1 MLTRLSSPPAETAQP
16 RHAGRN
22 AVTATRKGCATTRC
36 ATGSRFAEF
45 PPIAPLIAL
54 FAMLATIPLAAQSPQ
69 RIISAAPSITE
80 MLYALG
86 LGDRVVGV
94 TEFCHYPPEVR
105 QKPKIGSYMR
115 PNLET
120 IVAMRPDLVVVL
132 REHGELVAQL
142 RRVGLRVV
150 DLQHNTLEGIFDAM
164 LLLGR
169 TAGVEDVARERVGE
183 LRAKLEVIRSKARGS
198 PRRKVMFVIGR
209 TPGTIQDLMVVG
221 RQSFLNELITIAGGQ
236 NIFQEANAFYPRI
249 PREEIYARGPE
260 VIIDMGDMADTDRV
274 TEEHKRSVPDL
285 WKALADVPAVK
296 AGRVYPVAEDLFVV
310 PGPRVVEAAQMLLEM
325 IHPEAAR

>member
-1 MLTRLSSPPAETAQP
+1 MFLCKKTTQSSVLAQF
-16 RHAGRN
+16 
-22 AVTATRKGCATTRC
+22 
-36 ATGSRFAEF
+36 S
-45 PPIAPLIAL
+45 PIAFAIA
-54 FAMLATIPLAAQSPQ
+54 FFVMLAVIPLAAQSPQ

-132 REHGELVAQL
+132 RERGELVAQL
-142 RRVGLRVV
+142 RRVGLRVL

-169 TAGVEDVARERVGE
+169 TVGVEDVARDRVAE
-183 LRAKLEVIRSKARGS
+183 LRAKLEVIRSKAS
-198 PRRKVMFVIGR
+198 ALPRRKVMFVIGR

-249 PREEIYARGPE
+249 PREEIYARGPQ

-285 WKALADVPAVK
+285 WKTLVDVPAVK
-296 AGRVYPVAEDLFVV
+296 DGRVYPVAEDLFVV

>member
-1 MLTRLSSPPAETAQP
+1 MSTESWLLLALGFDLMLGDPPASGGARRP
-16 RHAGRN
+16 FSCSAILRR
-22 AVTATRKGCATTRC
+22 
-36 ATGSRFAEF
+36 
-45 PPIAPLIAL
+45 PAL
-54 FAMLATIPLAAQSPQ
+54 AISLAAATLLVALPAAAQTPK

-120 IVAMRPDLVVVL
+120 ILAMRPDLAVVL
-132 REHGELVAQL
+132 REHGELVTQMERLKLPVLAL
-142 RRVGLRVV
+142 W
-150 DLQHNTLEGIFDAM
+150 HNTLEEIMASI
-164 LLLGR
+164 LELGQE
-169 TAGVEDVARERVGE
+169 TGVPGRARRQVAEM
-183 LRAKLEVIRSKARGS
+183 RASLDEVRLKVAAL
-198 PRRKVMFVIGR
+198 PRRKVMFIIGR

-221 RQSFLNELITIAGGQ
+221 HSSFLNELMTIAGGENVFQ
-236 NIFQEANAFYPRI
+236 NAAGFYPRI
-249 PREEIYARGPE
+249 PREEIYARRPD

-274 TEEHKRSVPDL
+274 TEQHKREVRRL
-285 WKALADVPAVK
+285 WNSLSDIPAVK
-296 AGRVYPVAEDLFVV
+296 AGQIYPVADDRFVV
-310 PGPRVVEAAQMLLEM
+310 PGPRVVETARLFLEM

>member
-1 MLTRLSSPPAETAQP
+1 MMLRRARPGSRRRLSCSPK
-16 RHAGRN
+16 
-22 AVTATRKGCATTRC
+22 KGAICRSRRRC
-36 ATGSRFAEF
+36 CFD
-45 PPIAPLIAL
+45 LAL
-54 FAMLATIPLAAQSPQ
+54 AFLMVAYLLAAQLGAQVPQ
-69 RIISAAPSITE
+69 RIVSAAPSITE
-80 MLYALG
+80 MLYSIG
-86 LGDRVVGV
+86 VGDRVVGV

-142 RRVGLRVV
+142 RRTGLRVL
-150 DLQHNTLEGIFDAM
+150 DLQHNTLDGVFDAM

-169 TAGVEDVARERVGE
+169 TVGVEEAARRRVGE
-183 LRAKLEVIRSKARGS
+183 LRGRLDAIGAKANGLPK
-198 PRRKVMFVIGR
+198 RKVMFVIGR

-221 RQSFLNELITIAGGQ
+221 RESFLNELITIAGGQ
-236 NIFQEANAFYPRI
+236 NIFRETNAFYPRI

-274 TEEHKRSVPDL
+274 TEEHKRSVPGL
-285 WKALADVPAVK
+285 WKVLADVPAVK

-310 PGPRVVEAAQMLLEM
+310 PGPRVVEAAQMLFEM
-325 IHPEAAR
+325 IHPEEAR

>member
-1 MLTRLSSPPAETAQP
+1 MSAESRLLLAAFGIDLMLGDASRSCQPGGHRRSSKSFSRGFPRRPALA
-16 RHAGRN
+16 
-22 AVTATRKGCATTRC
+22 
-36 ATGSRFAEF
+36 
-45 PPIAPLIAL
+45 IL
-54 FAMLATIPLAAQSPQ
+54 FAAILPLAALPAAAQAPK

-120 IVAMRPDLVVVL
+120 ILAMRPDLAVVL
-132 REHGELVAQL
+132 REHGELVTQMERLKLPVLAL
-142 RRVGLRVV
+142 R
-150 DLQHNTLEGIFDAM
+150 HNTLEEIM
-164 LLLGR
+164 ESILELGQR
-169 TAGVEDVARERVGE
+169 TGVPD
-183 LRAKLEVIRSKARGS
+183 KARRQVAEMRAS
-198 PRRKVMFVIGR
+198 LDEVRLKVAALPRRKVMFIIGR

-221 RQSFLNELITIAGGQ
+221 HSSFLNELMTIAGGENVFQ
-236 NIFQEANAFYPRI
+236 NAAGFYPRI
-249 PREEIYARGPE
+249 PREEIYARRPD

-274 TEEHKRSVPDL
+274 TEQHKLEVRKLWNALPDI
-285 WKALADVPAVK
+285 PAVK
-296 AGRVYPVAEDLFVV
+296 AGQIYPVADDRFVV
-310 PGPRVVEAAQMLLEM
+310 PGPRVVETARLFLEM